1 LLKKVNEQTVF
12 YCSFYF
18 GLSLFALR
26 KILRVLLNL
35 DLIGVNF
42 SKVGNSRSNSD
53 MTVGFNIGA
62 SADFLSNRWSI
73 KSKVIYDQ
81 KGWDNGFVQDSYVDP
96 GLPAYVE
103 TDFDLE
109 YLTIP
114 IMVNWHFGSAIG
126 ILILVLTDF

>member
-18 GLSLFALR
+18 GLSLFAFAQNT
-26 KILRVLLNL
+26 KGTIEFGFN
-35 DLIGVNF
+35 GVNF

-53 MTVGFNIGA
+53 MTVGFNIEHLQII
-62 SADFLSNRWSI
+62 LSNRWSI

-114 IMVNWHFGSAIG
+114 IMVNG
-126 ILILVLTDF
+126 ILEALVS